1 MGATSIHVQAV
12 KPGSEIHNF
21 REKELDYV
29 RPELSHLNE
38 SWVGDSISHRLESAK
53 QRYLDTVGQKMQA
66 KAAPIR
72 EGVIV
77 IKQETT
83 MQELQQFATVCKERF
98 GIEAFQI
105 HIHKDE
111 GYMNAKQWTPNLHA
125 HVVFDWT
132 QPNGKSVRLSR
143 DDMAEL
149 QTIASETLGMERGVS
164 SDRKHLSAMQYK
176 TECAKEQLQKE
187 LRSIET
193 KKNVQK
199 LISKASEKFY
209 GLIGKTVND
218 REKDALKAKV
228 KALEGENEQLSD
240 RLGKAI
246 LEKEQNGTKA
256 FKAENDKEYYRQQM
270 DNARTTSN
278 RLRTENQ
285 ELKTETKELKKEL
298 GKMKD
303 LFNSEQLEALRHHF
317 PNISKAMEEGK
328 DLLKQITRSRGFGM
342 GM

>member
-149 QTIASETLGMERGVS
+149 QTIASEALGMERGVS
-164 SDRKHLSAMQYK
+164 SDPQTLIGYAVQDRMCERTASGTIKRYIQCIRQ
-176 TECAKEQLQKE
+176 TQG
-187 LRSIET
+187 RT
-193 KKNVQK
+193 KPA
-199 LISKASEKFY
+199 SSASE
-209 GLIGKTVND
+209 
-218 REKDALKAKV
+218 
-228 KALEGENEQLSD
+228 
-240 RLGKAI
+240 
-246 LEKEQNGTKA
+246 
-256 FKAENDKEYYRQQM
+256 
-270 DNARTTSN
+270 RTT
-278 RLRTENQ
+278 
-285 ELKTETKELKKEL
+285 
-298 GKMKD
+298 
-303 LFNSEQLEALRHHF
+303 FH
-317 PNISKAMEEGK
+317 
-328 DLLKQITRSRGFGM
+328 
-342 GM
+342 

>member
-164 SDRKHLSAMQYK
+164 SDRKHLS
-176 TECAKEQLQKE
+176 
-187 LRSIET
+187 
-193 KKNVQK
+193 
-199 LISKASEKFY
+199 
-209 GLIGKTVND
+209 
-218 REKDALKAKV
+218 
-228 KALEGENEQLSD
+228 
-240 RLGKAI
+240 
-246 LEKEQNGTKA
+246 
-256 FKAENDKEYYRQQM
+256 
-270 DNARTTSN
+270 
-278 RLRTENQ
+278 
-285 ELKTETKELKKEL
+285 
-298 GKMKD
+298 
-303 LFNSEQLEALRHHF
+303 
-317 PNISKAMEEGK
+317 
-328 DLLKQITRSRGFGM
+328 
-342 GM
+342 